1 MKRTKKRI
9 EKEEIPMQTIKP
21 MKSIKP
27 IKITKNNKDNKA
39 YKTQESNP

>member
-9 EKEEIPMQTIKP
+9 EKEEIPMRTIKP